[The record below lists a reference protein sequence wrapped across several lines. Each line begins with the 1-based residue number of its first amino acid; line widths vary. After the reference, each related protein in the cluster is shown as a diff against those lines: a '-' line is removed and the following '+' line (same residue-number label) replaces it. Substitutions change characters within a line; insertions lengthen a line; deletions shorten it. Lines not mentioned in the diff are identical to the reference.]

1 MLRQSVNRATTRYI
15 SAGAHAHASNA
26 NTAAQASQ
34 PRMRRPSGYEG
45 TAIAARSRTVP
56 HGLEAGLR
64 IDISRG
70 ENIGRRHQKAGRR
83 VWIADAEVEGL
94 VALED
99 VLDLREGAVL
109 VHDDVGV
116 IAVVSVAGD
125 DAGEPLAA
133 CTVDRLHPRLV
144 SIPGDLDLVEAHP
157 FDDAGIV
164 GGVDSVHLEAGG
176 FGHRLQERL
185 PVLLL

>member
-1 MLRQSVNRATTRYI
+1 MLRRSVNRATTRYI

-99 VLDLREGAVL
+99 VLDLREGAVF

-116 IAVVSVAGD
+116 IAVVSVAGTSPP
-125 DAGEPLAA
+125 ARSTA
-133 CTVDRLHPRLV
+133 
-144 SIPGDLDLVEAHP
+144 SIPDLFPYQA
-157 FDDAGIV
+157 IWT
-164 GGVDSVHLEAGG
+164 
-176 FGHRLQERL
+176 
-185 PVLLL
+185 LLKRIPSMTPA